1 MKLISNKTRQGEK
14 AAIRTEYGLLPVES
28 IARLEN
34 KLWPPD
40 VAGIIRGGK
49 LDEIKSWYEKN
60 KVSVKRFSDCV
71 LIENSLKYEPLLRNP
86 GKIFG
91 IGLNYREHAK
101 DLDETSPEGF
111 PGSFMKP
118 STTIVG
124 HGDEIH
130 IPVQSHKTT
139 GEAELCI
146 VIGRECR
153 YVKEE
158 KWKEVVAGF
167 TTIIDMTAEDILR
180 LNTRYL
186 TLSKSFDTFLSLG
199 YELVTPDEI
208 ENIHELTVETILNGE
223 IRAINQVK
231 NMTFPPGKLL
241 HILSGIMTLQPGD
254 IILTGT
260 PGAAHLNHGDT
271 IEAKISGF
279 MPLVNTVT
287 DLKN

>member
-1 MKLISNKTRQGEK
+1 MKLISYKTSQGEN
-14 AAIRTEYGLLPVES
+14 AAISTEAGLLPVET

-34 KLWPPD
+34 KIWPPD
-40 VAGIIRGGK
+40 VAGIIRTEK
-49 LDEIKSWYEKN
+49 QEEIKNWCENN
-60 KVSVKRFSDCV
+60 KDSMKRFSDCV
-71 LIENSLKYEPLLRNP
+71 LIEKSLQYGPLLRNP

-130 IPVQSHKTT
+130 IPPQSYKTT

-146 VIGRECR
+146 VVGRECR
-153 YVKEE
+153 HVKEE
-158 KWKEVVAGF
+158 NWKEVVAGF
-167 TTIIDMTAEDILR
+167 TTIIDITAEDILR
-180 LNTRYL
+180 LNSRYL

-208 ENIHELTVETILNGE
+208 ENIHEITVETILNGE

-231 NMTFPPGKLL
+231 NMTFTPGKLV
-241 HILSGIMTLQPGD
+241 HILSGIMTMQPGD

-260 PGAAHLNHGDT
+260 PGAAHLNQGDM
-271 IEAKISGF
+271 IEARISGF
-279 MPLVNTVT
+279 MPLVNPVI
-287 DLKN
+287 DLKR

>member
-1 MKLISNKTRQGEK
+1 MKLISYKTTQGEK
-14 AAIRTEYGLLPVES
+14 AAIRTEDGLLPVES
-28 IARLEN
+28 LARLEN
-34 KLWPPD
+34 KLWPSD
-40 VAGIIRGGK
+40 LAGIIRAGK
-49 LDEIKSWYEKN
+49 LEEIRNWYENN
-60 KVSVKRFSDCV
+60 KDSLHRISDCV
-71 LIENSLKYEPLLRNP
+71 LIEKSLQYGPLLRNP

-101 DLDETSPEGF
+101 DLDETAPEGF

-158 KWKEVVAGF
+158 NWQEFVAGF
-167 TTIIDMTAEDILR
+167 TTIIDMTTEDILR
-180 LNTRYL
+180 LNPRYL

-223 IRAINQVK
+223 IRAKNQVK
-231 NMTFPPGKLL
+231 NMTFTPGKLV

-260 PGAAHLNHGDT
+260 PGAAHLNPGDT
-271 IEAKISGF
+271 IEARISGF
-279 MPLVNTVT
+279 MPLVNPVT
-287 DLKN
+287 DLKR